1 MDRLE
6 HIAQSTVDRLAN
18 ALEAARDLA
27 AITDLDET
35 QASKLGRLAD
45 ELDATSAKLQGAAV
59 KIRRHLRQRK
69 KRRIGDTPC
78 TSGK

>member
-1 MDRLE
+1 MEPLE
-6 HIAQSTVDRLAN
+6 HIAQSTADRLAN
-18 ALEAARDLA
+18 ALEVARALA
-27 AITDLDET
+27 TVTDMDEA

-69 KRRIGDTPC
+69 KR
-78 TSGK
+78 